1 MTRLLTEVFKVP
13 LCDNCVYQNIPSSI
27 GRITLK
33 LSKGQIKSVRKGT
46 STIRDAQQEEKT
58 YFVVLHPLLGKDLP
72 VRLWVIFPVRLLRFS
87 LPWLN

>member
-27 GRITLK
+27 GCITLK

-46 STIRDAQQEEKT
+46 STIRDEQQEEKDILRG
-58 YFVVLHPLLGKDLP
+58 VASPSRKRPAHPSLGDL
-72 VRLWVIFPVRLLRFS
+72 S
-87 LPWLN
+87 S